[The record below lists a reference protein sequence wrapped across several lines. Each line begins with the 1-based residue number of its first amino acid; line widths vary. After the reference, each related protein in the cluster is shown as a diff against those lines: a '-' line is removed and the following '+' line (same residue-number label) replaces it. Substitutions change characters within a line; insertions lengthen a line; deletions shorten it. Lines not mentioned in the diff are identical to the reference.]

1 MAVTHEQ
8 ASTSVEFI
16 RFLVGATED
25 GDDVDLTPNAVAVGF
40 LLEGSASPAAA
51 DVVWE
56 SATWETDSV
65 TVPGQ
70 PKYYA
75 KVLVGPSPGEVQLT
89 SGVWQPWV
97 KIVDAPEVVIRAA
110 DGQVRII

>member
-8 ASTSVEFI
+8 ASTSVEFV

-40 LLEGSASPAAA
+40 LLEGSDSPAAA
-51 DVVWE
+51 DILWE
-56 SATWETDSV
+56 SATWETDNV

-75 KVLVGPSPGEVQLT
+75 KVLVGPAPGEVQL
-89 SGVWQPWV
+89 SAGIWQPWV
-97 KIVDAPEVVIRAA
+97 KVSDAPEVVIRKAA
-110 DGQVRII
+110 GELRIV